1 MNVITTTAFANLRK
15 NKSRNILIG
24 TAIALTAFLLTLLPT
39 MVTGQLSLQ
48 FQAVNELYAPIHGVY
63 RNVDGE
69 TAAEMAEDDVFETV
83 CRREI
88 AGKIYTGDKDITADM
103 FALDE
108 TVIELSRIEL
118 KEGTFPK
125 KADEIVVSEGCLKAM
140 GLEGGV
146 GDRIK
151 VPYQSVRKGKLLKTA
166 EKEFTIVGMT
176 EDSPES
182 LEKGIFTPM
191 VSEAFAKEIIPEGEH
206 VYDVYFQLHDIEGMV
221 TKKIEERIEIIGE
234 QYGLSKNDIRA
245 NSEYLFANYV
255 DGALYAGL
263 GALLA
268 VIVLAGILTIYSIY
282 YVSMLDKVQEYGR
295 LRAIGATK
303 GQIRK
308 LVLREGFAVAAIAVP
323 AGIILGLAGAILMV
337 KAMVSSSMDGNRV
350 LGEQMKAIFKSGDA
364 SLVKGWVILLAAGV
378 SLLTVFISL
387 LSPMRKASKITAME
401 ALRYQGGR
409 KGKKERTSRK
419 GYDALSIP
427 RLTVSN
433 LGRNKRRT
441 AVTILSLGATG
452 VLFVA
457 AATACNCMNAEDA
470 TRDSI
475 RSDILVFIDPE
486 EGDEMHPEWA
496 LSSIQQNNPMTEELK
511 GRVEKIDGVTAVKAS
526 PKTDGK
532 IEKADGAGKEEP
544 DGEGN
549 VTEKEEPGSG
559 VKERT
564 GKMAPDEIN
573 GEVKG
578 LDAADMKELSR
589 YVTEGSLGDASLKD
603 GTGIVF
609 LEPTLKREF
618 PDWKVGDKLYLEI
631 VDGEKI
637 KGREVTLAAIAQA
650 SPSLMGYY
658 IAMPEDSLKAMCSS
672 DVTYY
677 WDISVE
683 KGKEETAAEEVRELV
698 SEAEVLEV
706 RTFLEENKLSENAI
720 RYTLYGCYGML
731 AVFGLIG
738 ILNLINTMINSV
750 HVRKK
755 ELGMLQAIG
764 MSGRQT
770 VYMLQ
775 LEGLF
780 YTAGTLVLS
789 LGFGSILG
797 YVIFLWAKTEG
808 LMGIRVYHYPAVPVV
823 CLAGIVLAVQILIT
837 YFVNMNFKKL
847 SLIERIRFSE

>member
-511 GRVEKIDGVTAVKAS
+511 GRIEKIDGVTAVKAS

>member
-63 RNVDGE
+63 RNVNGE

-151 VPYQSVRKGKLLKTA
+151 VPYQPVRKGKLLKTA

-364 SLVKGWVILLAAGV
+364 GLVKGWVILLAAGG

-441 AVTILSLGATG
+441 GVTFLSLGARG
-452 VLFVA
+452 FFFGA

-475 RSDILVFIDPE
+475 RSDILVSIDPE

-511 GRVEKIDGVTAVKAS
+511 GRIEKIDGVTAVKAS

-564 GKMAPDEIN
+564 GKMTPDEIN

-789 LGFGSILG
+789 LGLGSILG

>member
-151 VPYQSVRKGKLLKTA
+151 VPYQPVRKGKLLKTA

-303 GQIRK
+303 GQIRE

-475 RSDILVFIDPE
+475 RSDILVSIDPE

-511 GRVEKIDGVTAVKAS
+511 GRIEKIDGVTAVKAS

-564 GKMAPDEIN
+564 GKMTPDEIN

>member
-151 VPYQSVRKGKLLKTA
+151 VPYQPVRKGKLLKTA

-475 RSDILVFIDPE
+475 RSDILVSIDPE

-511 GRVEKIDGVTAVKAS
+511 GRIEKIDGVTAVKAS

-564 GKMAPDEIN
+564 GKMTPDEIN

>member
-151 VPYQSVRKGKLLKTA
+151 VPYQPVRKGKLLKTA

-303 GQIRK
+303 GQIRE

-475 RSDILVFIDPE
+475 RSDILVSIDPE

-511 GRVEKIDGVTAVKAS
+511 GRIEKIDGVTTVKAS

-564 GKMAPDEIN
+564 GKMTPDEIN

>member
-63 RNVDGE
+63 RNVNGE

-151 VPYQSVRKGKLLKTA
+151 VPYQPVRKGKLLKTA

-364 SLVKGWVILLAAGV
+364 GLVKGWVILLAAGV

-475 RSDILVFIDPE
+475 RSDILVSIDPE

-511 GRVEKIDGVTAVKAS
+511 GRIEKIDGVTAVKAS

-564 GKMAPDEIN
+564 GKMTPDEIN

-789 LGFGSILG
+789 LGLGSILG

>member
-511 GRVEKIDGVTAVKAS
+511 GRIEKIDGVTAVKAS

-578 LDAADMKELSR
+578 LDGADMKELSR

>member
-323 AGIILGLAGAILMV
+323 AGIILGLAGEILMV

-511 GRVEKIDGVTAVKAS
+511 GRIEKIDGVTAVKAS